1 MNAALS
7 EATAAVI
14 PPREQRVG
22 RAFLA
27 HGAAVR
33 AAHLAYWAGHP
44 RAVAA
49 IERNRDRIDKFI
61 EGASFRECTIVIAK
75 LKQMQLL
82 YLQSKV
88 RLRPASCTS

>member
-1 MNAALS
+1 MGAHDAMNAALDG
-7 EATAAVI
+7 ATATAI

-44 RAVAA
+44 RVVAA
-49 IERNRDRIDKFI
+49 IERNRDRMDKFI
-61 EGASFRECTIVIAK
+61 EGACARN
-75 LKQMQLL
+75 
-82 YLQSKV
+82 
-88 RLRPASCTS
+88 